1 MSGYLP
7 DCGSY
12 GAGAMD
18 KKNKKDKKRQ
28 FIAEFKTFIS
38 RGNVIDMAVGIIVG
52 NAFTAI
58 VNSLVNQVVMP
69 FIGWLIGGINFSDFK
84 FVLEK
89 ETETTPEVAVLYGSF
104 FQQII
109 NFLIISFVVF
119 CAVKMINTLHKKK
132 EEAPKPAAPAADIV
146 LLTEIRDLL
155 KQREQIPA
163 EVNQKEESGSVKE
176 VSDSR
181 DETA

>member
-1 MSGYLP
+1 
-7 DCGSY
+7 
-12 GAGAMD
+12 MD

-109 NFLIISFVVF
+109 NFLII
-119 CAVKMINTLHKKK
+119 
-132 EEAPKPAAPAADIV
+132 
-146 LLTEIRDLL
+146 
-155 KQREQIPA
+155 
-163 EVNQKEESGSVKE
+163 
-176 VSDSR
+176 
-181 DETA
+181 